1 MHPATRQIRNRVG
14 AGAAATLTAL
24 ALTAVSPPA
33 YAAEPEQPT
42 LWVTGTVSPYIH
54 ESGVT
59 IGLNLANQGKGAAT
73 NVTVRYNG
81 DQLTDD
87 VLVSLTDTAAGCELT
102 GKSVLCEHRDLA
114 PGQVDLVEQII
125 LTSRPDARPGTG
137 GAMSVTLAGTGP
149 GDTPASIMFPLDVEI
164 LPDPDLVVA
173 AEDVGS
179 DDDRVGAGDTRP
191 LRAVVVNRGITEAQN
206 VRVKATLP
214 VGATFAER
222 YEECVYEGDRPG
234 TPPAGYVY
242 DATSVTC
249 VLPLTLQPGDGLVLA
264 DEETDEALF
273 NATFGRNLP
282 GPTWH
287 SGSFEVDEDDQP
299 LPPGTRARATTD
311 GPPPADPAQTTPS
324 QATPAQATP
333 AQATPAQSTPAQAT
347 PAQSTP
353 SRTTPDKRTSRLTER
368 VTVLRAADARTAR
381 AARDP
386 WPDNV
391 NDLKPA
397 AEFTIWSK
405 ANTYDFAVAVPSLTG
420 AVGDTVEVA
429 YTITNR
435 GPSDGSASW
444 RIVAPSGTVLLPS
457 EWCAFRD
464 DLGRPAT
471 ELAAVDCGAKD
482 DWPAEASG
490 SGTVSATVRVKIK
503 SEPGTNGTITVR
515 SHGHSTETS
524 TSNNTARIVINK
536 PGGGGGELPITGARP
551 GPTGALGAGAV
562 LLGVL
567 LLLLVRRRRV
577 TSEE

>member
-24 ALTAVSPPA
+24 ALTAVSTPA

-42 LWVTGTVSPYIH
+42 LRVTGTVSPYIH

-125 LTSRPDARPGTG
+125 LTSRADARPGTG

-149 GDTPASIMFPLDVEI
+149 DGTPASIMFPLDVEI

-273 NATFGRNLP
+273 NATFGKNLP
-282 GPTWH
+282 GPTRH
-287 SGSFEVDEDDQP
+287 HGSFQVDEDDEALLPETQARSATDEQP
-299 LPPGTRARATTD
+299 PAARTATDAQAPTPAGTDGQTSARPAAPARA
-311 GPPPADPAQTTPS
+311 GAEGQ
-324 QATPAQATP
+324 
-333 AQATPAQSTPAQAT
+333 
-347 PAQSTP
+347 
-353 SRTTPDKRTSRLTER
+353 TSRLVDR
-368 VTVLRAADARTAR
+368 VTVLRAAGTRSAR
-381 AARDP
+381 AADP

-391 NDLKPA
+391 NDLKPE
-397 AEFTIWSK
+397 AEFTIWAK
-405 ANTYDFAVAVPSLTG
+405 ANTHDFAVAVPSLTG

-457 EWCAFRD
+457 EWCVFLD

-471 ELAAVDCGAKD
+471 ELAAVECTNTA

-490 SGTVSATVRVKIK
+490 RGTVSAKIRLKIK
-503 SEPGTNGTITVR
+503 SEPGTDGTITVR
-515 SHGHSTETS
+515 THGFSTETN
-524 TSNNTARIVINK
+524 TSNNTARIVIDK

-551 GPTGALGAGAV
+551 GPTGALGASAV

-577 TSEE
+577 TSAE

>member
-73 NVTVRYNG
+73 DVTVRYNG

-87 VLVSLTDTAAGCELT
+87 VLVSLTDTAAGCQLT

-149 GDTPASIMFPLDVEI
+149 DGTPASIMFPLDVEI

-282 GPTWH
+282 GPTRH
-287 SGSFEVDEDDQP
+287 SGSFEVDEDDQSP
-299 LPPGTRARATTD
+299 LPGARSRAAPD
-311 GPPPADPAQTTPS
+311 GSSSAPPADPAQT
-324 QATPAQATP
+324 A
-333 AQATPAQSTPAQAT
+333 PAQSTPAQ
-347 PAQSTP
+347 PAP
-353 SRTTPDKRTSRLTER
+353 SRTAPDGQTSRLAER
-368 VTVLRAADARTAR
+368 VTVLRAADARTTR

-457 EWCAFRD
+457 EWCEFRD
-464 DLGRPAT
+464 DQGRPAT
-471 ELAAVDCGAKD
+471 ELSAVECGAKD

-515 SHGHSTETS
+515 PHGHSTETS

-551 GPTGALGAGAV
+551 GPTGALGASAV

-577 TSEE
+577 ASEE